1 MSTFFSYPYQPYDT
15 VPFFQMIKG
24 YGFLSVVLVSRSQLV
39 NTEFLT
45 SILFQFNT
53 YHVSF
58 LYYRLQYQN
67 SPLCVTFASEIQTSV
82 CIVKLVL
89 FIRCHLTFCTFYVSD
104 SIFKLKVCKAN
115 ILHYSE
121 FVLFT
126 SSLHNNC
133 RCWKTNMFH
142 STSEVCHIFFEIL
155 EY

>member
-1 MSTFFSYPYQPYDT
+1 
-15 VPFFQMIKG
+15 MIKG

-39 NTEFLT
+39 NTEFDIEIDLISIQYLT
-45 SILFQFNT
+45 RLFLC
-53 YHVSF
+53 
-58 LYYRLQYQN
+58 LYCRLQYQN

-82 CIVKLVL
+82 YIVKLVL

-115 ILHYSE
+115 ILHNSE

-155 EY
+155 EYFNVYYNIS